1 MKRLAKTFESL
12 RSQKRKALITF
23 IMGCDPD
30 AETSLSILKALPSCG
45 ADIIEI
51 GMPFSDPMAD
61 GPVIQFAGE
70 RALAGGCTIAKIFEM
85 VVAFRKENTDTPIV
99 LMGYANPVYRYGV
112 DKFAHDCADFGV
124 DGVIVVDL
132 PPEEDQLVR
141 EALGNQFVDMIRLIA
156 PTTDE
161 ARLKLILDGASGFLY
176 YVSIAGITGA
186 AKANL
191 DSVRAHA
198 AQIREKTDL
207 PLAVGFGIKT
217 PNDAQEMSA
226 FGDAVVVGSSIV
238 EKIAQLSGKSD
249 KLGQDA
255 PEMAAILNHIRAL
268 SGALKASA

>member
-23 IMGCDPD
+23 IMGGDPSVE
-30 AETSLSILKALPSCG
+30 ASLSILKALPVCG

-61 GPVIQFAGE
+61 GPVIQLAGQ
-70 RALAGGCTIAKIFEM
+70 RALAGGCTIGKIFDM
-85 VVAFRKENTDTPIV
+85 VAGFRKDNTDTPIV
-99 LMGYANPVYRYGV
+99 LMGYANPIYRYGV
-112 DKFAHDCADFGV
+112 DKFAFDCAESGV
-124 DGVIVVDL
+124 DGVIIVDL
-132 PPEEDQLVR
+132 PPEEDQRVR
-141 EALGNQFVDMIRLIA
+141 EAVGNQFVDMIRLIT
-156 PTTDE
+156 PTTDD
-161 ARLKLILDGASGFLY
+161 ARLEIILNGASGFLY

-191 DSVRAHA
+191 DKVSAHLSR
-198 AQIREKTDL
+198 IRSKTDL

-249 KLGQDA
+249 RLGPDA
-255 PEMAAILNHIRAL
+255 PEMGEVLNHIRAL
-268 SGALKASA
+268 SGALKPAA

>member
-23 IMGCDPD
+23 IMGGDPD
-30 AETSLSILKALPSCG
+30 AATSLSILKALPSCG

-61 GPVIQFAGE
+61 GPVIQLAGE
-70 RALAGGCTIAKIFEM
+70 RALVGGCTIAKIFDT
-85 VVAFRKENTDTPIV
+85 VVAFRKENAETPIV

-112 DKFAHDCADFGV
+112 DKFALDCAESGV
-124 DGVIVVDL
+124 DGVIIVDL
-132 PPEEDQLVR
+132 PPEEDQRVR
-141 EALGNQFVDMIRLIA
+141 EAVGNQFVDMIRLIT
-156 PTTDE
+156 PTTDD
-161 ARLKLILDGASGFLY
+161 ARLDTILNGASGFLY

-191 DSVRAHA
+191 DNVRGHMAR
-198 AQIREKTDL
+198 IRAKTDL

-238 EKIAQLSGKSD
+238 EKIAQLSGKSG
-249 KLGQDA
+249 KVEPDA

-268 SGALKASA
+268 SGALQSAA

>member
-23 IMGCDPD
+23 IMGGDPSVE
-30 AETSLSILKALPSCG
+30 ASLSILKALPGCG

-61 GPVIQFAGE
+61 GPVIQLAGQ
-70 RALAGGCTIAKIFEM
+70 RALAGRCTISKIFDM
-85 VVAFRKENTDTPIV
+85 VVAFRKDNQNTPIV
-99 LMGYANPVYRYGV
+99 LMGYANPIYRYGV
-112 DKFAHDCADFGV
+112 DKFALDCAESGV
-124 DGVIVVDL
+124 DGVIIVDL
-132 PPEEDQLVR
+132 PPEEDQRVR
-141 EALGNQFVDMIRLIA
+141 EAVGNQFVDMIRLIT

-161 ARLKLILDGASGFLY
+161 ARLEIILNGASGFLY

-191 DSVRAHA
+191 DKVSAHMA
-198 AQIREKTDL
+198 RIRTKTDL

-238 EKIAQLSGKSD
+238 EKIAQLSGKSVR
-249 KLGQDA
+249 LEPDA
-255 PEMAAILNHIRAL
+255 PEMGEVLNHIRAL
-268 SGALKASA
+268 SGALKAAA